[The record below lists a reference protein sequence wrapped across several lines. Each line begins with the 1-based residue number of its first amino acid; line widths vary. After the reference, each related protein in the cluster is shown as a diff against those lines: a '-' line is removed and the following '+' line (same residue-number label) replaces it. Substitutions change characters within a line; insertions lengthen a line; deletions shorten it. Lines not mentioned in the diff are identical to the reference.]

1 MEREK
6 QKKLDRERQLK
17 EREERL
23 EQQRLEDEEE
33 AAAVA
38 AGAMPKKSKFVSWVL
53 LPDWTFLNSP
63 VINPRSIRDNVAL

>member
-1 MEREK
+1 LCVDAAKRRHLPAWIRDGLEKMEREK

-38 AGAMPKKSKFVSWVL
+38 AGAMPKKSKFVS
-53 LPDWTFLNSP
+53 
-63 VINPRSIRDNVAL
+63 